1 MNIVSSGQANLRYYR
16 TLIYDDSAQCSMAR
30 QRSSGSRS
38 RNTRREHEPIED
50 DITPSTSLG
59 RLPEW
64 DERTLFFAPVH
75 HISER
80 VRQGTKPGRTRHHG
94 SDYDGLGD
102 LYRMYIARDL
112 ETRLLWESCG
122 LATLFETSEAMVASS
137 GGHHV
142 VRALVEFF

>member
-1 MNIVSSGQANLRYYR
+1 
-16 TLIYDDSAQCSMAR
+16 MAR
-30 QRSSGSRS
+30 QRGSGSRS
-38 RNTRREHEPIED
+38 RNTRREHEPVED
-50 DITPSTSLG
+50 DVTPSTSLG

-80 VRQGTKPGRTRHHG
+80 VRQVIKPGRTRHHG
-94 SDYDGLGD
+94 SSCDGLGD

-112 ETRLLWESCG
+112 ETRLLWESCE
-122 LATLFETSEAMVASS
+122 LATLFETSEAMIASS

-142 VRALVEFF
+142 VRA